1 MSRQI
6 LRSLAGQLLVYALL
20 VEAHDPAAPDL
31 DNRYACLPG
40 LAHDVPRRVRVAFY
54 VDLLERDF
62 ALFEV
67 TLHTLAPPLTDW
79 PSPPCCVRNGLGQVL
94 GSNSTVR
101 LT

>member
-20 VEAHDPAAPDL
+20 VEADDPAAPDL
-31 DNRYACLPG
+31 DNRYACLPR

-67 TLHTLAPPLTDW
+67 TLRPATPRARGRAEQNHLGHRT
-79 PSPPCCVRNGLGQVL
+79 PSFVMLVNA
-94 GSNSTVR
+94 
-101 LT
+101 

>member
-1 MSRQI
+1 MSRRI

-20 VEAHDPAAPDL
+20 VEANDPATPDL

-67 TLHTLAPPLTDW
+67 TLHTLALPAYRLAFTA
-79 PSPPCCVRNGLGQVL
+79 VL
-94 GSNSTVR
+94 REKWAGSSIRVEQYCPVN
-101 LT
+101 